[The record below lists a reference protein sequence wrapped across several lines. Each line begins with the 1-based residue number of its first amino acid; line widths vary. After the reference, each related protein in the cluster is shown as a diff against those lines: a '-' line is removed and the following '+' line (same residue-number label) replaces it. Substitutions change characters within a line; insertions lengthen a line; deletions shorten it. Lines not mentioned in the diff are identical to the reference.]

1 MMMIMLMMMKMLMM
15 MMMSMMVMIVIMI
28 GGDGDK
34 DGDDDDEIKSMIFS
48 IGRDWE
54 GYVGGVCQVVVCVPM
69 RIRVIYSE

>member
-1 MMMIMLMMMKMLMM
+1 MM

-48 IGRDWE
+48 IWRDWE
-54 GYVGGVCQVVVCVPM
+54 GYVERGMPGGSVCAYENSSN
-69 RIRVIYSE
+69 IF